1 MEEPLV
7 SIVTP
12 VYNGERY
19 IRECIDSVLAQTYKN
34 WDYTIVD
41 NCSMDQ
47 TLAIAQRYA
56 ECDSR
61 IRVVSNENHVSL
73 TENHNIAVRCAS
85 PDSKYCKVL
94 AGDDW
99 LAPEFL
105 ASTVEIA
112 EKHPSVSIVGTY
124 ALDDRY
130 VRYDGVPYP
139 GEKISGVEV
148 GRDNL
153 LGGPYV
159 FGLPSSVLYRSD
171 ITRVRECFYNENNL
185 HSDTEVCFEFLRDS
199 DFGFAHKILTYIRI
213 EEGTTTSYAV
223 RNNTYLYGWLTVLV
237 KYGKDYLSETEL
249 DRRKRQ
255 QLNHYYQFL
264 GRKLLRKQDKEFWKI
279 HFKKLSELGIRI
291 SKIRIVLEA
300 LMYVIQSVYFHPF
313 RTLKK
318 IFGRN

>member
-1 MEEPLV
+1 MKEPLV

-41 NCSMDQ
+41 NCSADE

-56 ECDSR
+56 ERDSR
-61 IRVVSNENHVSL
+61 IRVISNENHVSVG
-73 TENHNIAVRCAS
+73 ENHNIAVRCNS

-99 LAPEFL
+99 IAPEFL

-112 EKHPSVSIVGTY
+112 EKHPSISIVGTY

-130 VRYDGVPYP
+130 LRYDGVPFP

-159 FGLPSSVLYRSD
+159 FGVPSSLLYRSD
-171 ITRVRECFYNENNL
+171 ITRVRDCFYNENNL
-185 HSDTEVCFEFLRDS
+185 HSDLEVCFEFLRES

-213 EEGTTTSYAV
+213 QEGTTTSYAE
-223 RNNTYLYGWLTVLV
+223 RNNTYLSGWLFVLT
-237 KYGKDYLSETEL
+237 KYGKYYLSDIEL
-249 DRRKRQ
+249 DRKKRQ
-255 QLNHYYQFL
+255 QLNNYYQFL
-264 GRKLLRKQDKEFWKI
+264 GRKLLRKQDKEFWKF
-279 HFKKLSELGIRI
+279 HFEKLSYLGIKI
-291 SKIRIVLEA
+291 SKFRLVLEA
-300 LMYVIQSVYFHPF
+300 LMYVIKSVFCHPV
-313 RTLKK
+313 RTIKK
-318 IFGRN
+318 IFVRN